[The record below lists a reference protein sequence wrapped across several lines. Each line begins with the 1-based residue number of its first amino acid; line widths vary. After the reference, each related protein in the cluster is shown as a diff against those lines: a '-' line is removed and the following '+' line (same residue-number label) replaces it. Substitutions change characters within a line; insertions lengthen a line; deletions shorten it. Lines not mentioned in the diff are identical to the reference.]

1 MTLIATAGHVDHGK
15 TSLVEALTGT
25 NTDRLEEEKRRGLTI
40 DLGFAH
46 STGSA
51 GEVLSFIDVPGHIRF
66 LRNMLA
72 GVGGIDMCLLVV
84 DAREGWMP
92 QTQEHFDILRLLGV
106 QHGVVAL
113 TKCDLL
119 SEAEREDARLLVE
132 MQLEDTFLSD
142 ATIVET
148 SIHDESS
155 IELLRQKILSIVH
168 APRQIKSRPRIWID
182 RVFSLTGVGTVV
194 TGTLLDASLTVGA
207 DITILPAGHK
217 GRIRQLHS
225 HNQEVET
232 SEPGSRVAVNVH
244 GISHNDINRGDL
256 LVLPEQ
262 WMLSNT
268 LDVELHA
275 LPYLAH
281 SITRR
286 GHFLMYIGS
295 DEVEVSLRLIQ
306 AESIAPGTSAKARL
320 YLQHPI
326 AVAPQDKFI
335 LRETGRDETVAG
347 GIVLDIDPVL
357 RLTKADPQYD
367 VQHLLDE
374 RGMMNTNELFLRTG
388 VQAIPTVDDVIF
400 SSAMLTAAKAEVFHM
415 LNSQRSLA
423 SELQGIDLV
432 GLPDHLAQAARTF
445 RPEEAVIENGR
456 LYLPELAPSQKQT
469 HPLVQEFIDALFT
482 PPDPNAFDRALLRRL
497 VQEGHLLNLD
507 GVFFASR
514 TLDRAHAVV
523 KDLLT
528 QHPDGITT
536 SAFREAANTTR
547 KYAVPLLEAL
557 DARGITRRRGD
568 LRIAGPRL

>member
-1 MTLIATAGHVDHGK
+1 
-15 TSLVEALTGT
+15 
-25 NTDRLEEEKRRGLTI
+25 
-40 DLGFAH
+40 
-46 STGSA
+46 
-51 GEVLSFIDVPGHIRF
+51 
-66 LRNMLA
+66 MLA

-106 QHGVVAL
+106 QRGVVAL
-113 TKCDLL
+113 TKSDLL
-119 SEAEREDARLLVE
+119 SDHEREEARLLVE
-132 MQLEDTFLSD
+132 MQLENTFLSN

-148 SIHDESS
+148 SIHHAAS
-155 IELLRQKILSIVH
+155 IDLLRQTIANIAHVER
-168 APRQIKSRPRIWID
+168 PVKSRPRIWID
-182 RVFSLTGVGTVV
+182 RVFSLAGVGTVV
-194 TGTLLDASLTVGA
+194 TGTLLDAPLTVGT

-232 SEPGSRVAVNVH
+232 CQPGSRVAVNVH
-244 GISHNDINRGDL
+244 GISHNDINRGDV
-256 LVLPEQ
+256 LVLPQQ

-268 LDVELHA
+268 LDVELNA

-286 GHFLMYIGS
+286 GHFLLYVGS

-306 AESIAPGTSAKARL
+306 AESIAPGAAAKARL

-335 LRETGRDETVAG
+335 LRETGRDETIAG

-367 VQHLLDE
+367 LQHLLDE

-388 VQAIPTVDDVIF
+388 VQATPTVDDVIF
-400 SSAMLTAAKAEVFHM
+400 SSAMLTAAKAEVFHI
-415 LNSQRSLA
+415 LNAQRSLVA
-423 SELQGIDLV
+423 ELQGIELV

-456 LYLPELAPSQKQT
+456 LYLPELAPSQKQV
-469 HPLVQEFIDALFT
+469 HPLVQSFVDALFT
-482 PPDPNAFDRALLRRL
+482 PPDPNTFDRALLRRL

-507 GVFFASR
+507 GIFFATR
-514 TLDRAHAVV
+514 TLDQAHEVV
-523 KDLLT
+523 KDLLV
-528 QHPDGITT
+528 QHPDGMTT

>member
-72 GVGGIDMCLLVV
+72 GVGSIDMCLLVV

-106 QHGVVAL
+106 QHGIVAI
-113 TKCDLL
+113 TKSDLL
-119 SEAEREDARLLVE
+119 TPTELEEARLLVE
-132 MQLEDTFLSD
+132 MQLENTFLSD
-142 ATIVET
+142 AKIIET
-148 SIHDESS
+148 SIHNEAS
-155 IELLRQKILSIVH
+155 IELLRQSITSVSH
-168 APRQIKSRPRIWID
+168 TPRPTKSRPRIWID
-182 RVFSLTGVGTVV
+182 RVFSLPGVGTVV
-194 TGTLLDASLTVGA
+194 TGTLLDAPLAVGT

-232 SEPGSRVAVNVH
+232 CEPGSRVAVNVH

-256 LVLPEQ
+256 LVLPQQ

-295 DEVEVSLRLIQ
+295 NEVEVTLRLIQ
-306 AESIAPGTSAKARL
+306 SESIAPGDTAKARL
-320 YLQHPI
+320 YLQQPI
-326 AVAPQDKFI
+326 AVAPQDKFS
-335 LRETGRDETVAG
+335 LRETGRDETIAG

-357 RLTKADPQYD
+357 RLTKADPQD
-367 VQHLLDE
+367 DIQHLLDE
-374 RGMMNTNELFLRTG
+374 RGMMNTNDLFLRTG
-388 VQAIPTVDDVIF
+388 VQATPTVDDVIF
-400 SSAMLTAAKAEVFHM
+400 SSAMLTSAKAEVFHM
-415 LNSQRSLA
+415 LNTQRTLT
-423 SELQGIDLV
+423 SELQGIDLI
-432 GLPDHLAQAARTF
+432 GLPDHLAHAARTF

-456 LYLPELAPSQKQT
+456 LYLPNLAPSKNQV
-469 HPLVQEFIDALFT
+469 HPLVQEFADALFA
-482 PPDPNAFDRALLRRL
+482 PPDPNSFDRALLRRL

-507 GVFFASR
+507 GIYFATQ

-523 KDLLT
+523 KELLG

>member
-46 STGSA
+46 SLGSN
-51 GEVLSFIDVPGHIRF
+51 GEVLSFIDVPGHVRF

-106 QHGVVAL
+106 QRGVVAL
-113 TKCDLL
+113 TKSDLL
-119 SEAEREDARLLVE
+119 SDHEREEARLLVE
-132 MQLEDTFLSD
+132 MQLENTFLSN

-148 SIHDESS
+148 SIHRAAS
-155 IELLRQKILSIVH
+155 IDLLRQTIANIAHVER
-168 APRQIKSRPRIWID
+168 PVKSRPRIWID
-182 RVFSLTGVGTVV
+182 RVFSLAGVGTVV
-194 TGTLLDASLTVGA
+194 TGTLLDAPLAVGT
-207 DITILPAGHK
+207 DISILPAGHK

-225 HNQEVET
+225 HNQEVKT
-232 SEPGSRVAVNVH
+232 CQPGSRVAVNVH
-244 GISHNDINRGDL
+244 GISHNDITRGDV
-256 LVLPEQ
+256 LVLSEQ

-268 LDVELHA
+268 LDVELNA

-306 AESIAPGTSAKARL
+306 AESIAPGAAAKARL

-335 LRETGRDETVAG
+335 LRETGRDETIAG
-347 GIVLDIDPVL
+347 GIVLDIDPIL

-367 VQHLLDE
+367 LQHLLDE

-388 VQAIPTVDDVIF
+388 VQATPTVDDVIF
-400 SSAMLTAAKAEVFHM
+400 SSAMLTAAKAEVFHI
-415 LNSQRSLA
+415 LNAQRSLA
-423 SELQGIDLV
+423 AELQGIELV

-456 LYLPELAPSQKQT
+456 LYLPELAPSQKQV
-469 HPLVQEFIDALFT
+469 HPLVQSFVDALFT
-482 PPDPNAFDRALLRRL
+482 PPDPNTFDRTLLRRL

-507 GVFFASR
+507 GIFFATR
-514 TLDRAHAVV
+514 TLDQAHEVV
-523 KDLLT
+523 KVLLI

>member
-46 STGSA
+46 SLGSN
-51 GEVLSFIDVPGHIRF
+51 GEVLSFIDVPGHVRF

-106 QHGVVAL
+106 QRGVVAL
-113 TKCDLL
+113 TKSDLL
-119 SEAEREDARLLVE
+119 SDHEREEARLLVE
-132 MQLEDTFLSD
+132 MQLENTFLSN

-148 SIHDESS
+148 SIHHAAS
-155 IELLRQKILSIVH
+155 IDLLRQTIANIAHVER
-168 APRQIKSRPRIWID
+168 PVKSRPRIWID
-182 RVFSLTGVGTVV
+182 RVFSLAGVGTVV
-194 TGTLLDASLTVGA
+194 TGTLLDAPLTVGT

-232 SEPGSRVAVNVH
+232 CQPGSRVAVNVH

-256 LVLPEQ
+256 LVLPQQ

-281 SITRR
+281 PITRR

-295 DEVEVSLRLIQ
+295 NELEVSVRLIQ
-306 AESIAPGTSAKARL
+306 TESVAPGATAKARL

-326 AVAPQDKFI
+326 AFAPQDKFI
-335 LRETGRDETVAG
+335 LRETGRDETIAG

-367 VQHLLDE
+367 LQHLLDE

-388 VQAIPTVDDVIF
+388 VQATPTVDDVIF
-400 SSAMLTAAKAEVFHM
+400 SSAMLTAAKAEVFHI
-415 LNSQRSLA
+415 LNAQRSLA
-423 SELQGIDLV
+423 AELQGIELV

-456 LYLPELAPSQKQT
+456 LYLPELAPSQKQV
-469 HPLVQEFIDALFT
+469 HPLVQSFVDALFT
-482 PPDPNAFDRALLRRL
+482 PPDPNTFDRALLRRL

-507 GVFFASR
+507 GIFFA
-514 TLDRAHAVV
+514 TQALDHAHTVV
-523 KDLLT
+523 KELLV

-536 SAFREAANTTR
+536 SAFREAANSTR

-568 LRIAGPRL
+568 LRIAGPRI

>member
-72 GVGGIDMCLLVV
+72 GVGSIDMCLLVV

-106 QHGVVAL
+106 QQGVVAL
-113 TKCDLL
+113 TKSDLL
-119 SEAEREDARLLVE
+119 TPTELEEARLLVE
-132 MQLEDTFLSD
+132 MQLENTFLSD
-142 ATIVET
+142 AKIIET
-148 SIHDESS
+148 SIHNAAS
-155 IELLRQKILSIVH
+155 IELLRQSITSVSH
-168 APRQIKSRPRIWID
+168 TPRPTKSRPRIWID
-182 RVFSLTGVGTVV
+182 RVFSLPGVGTVV
-194 TGTLLDASLTVGA
+194 TGTLLDAPLAVGT

-232 SEPGSRVAVNVH
+232 CEPGSRVAVNVH

-256 LVLPEQ
+256 LVLPQQ

-295 DEVEVSLRLIQ
+295 DEIEVSLRLIQ
-306 AESIAPGTSAKARL
+306 SESIAPGATAKARL

-335 LRETGRDETVAG
+335 LRETGRDETIAG
-347 GIVLDIDPVL
+347 GVVLDIDPVL

-367 VQHLLDE
+367 IQHLLDE
-374 RGMMNTNELFLRTG
+374 RGMMNTNDLFLRTG
-388 VQAIPTVDDVIF
+388 VQATPTVDDVIF
-400 SSAMLTAAKAEVFHM
+400 SSAMLTSAKAEVFHT
-415 LNSQRSLA
+415 LNTQRALA

-432 GLPDHLAQAARTF
+432 GLPDHLAHAARTF

-456 LYLPELAPSQKQT
+456 LYLPELAPSKKQV
-469 HPLVQEFIDALFT
+469 HPLVQEFADALFT
-482 PPDPNAFDRALLRRL
+482 PPDSNSFDRALLRRL

-507 GVFFASR
+507 GIFFATQ
-514 TLDRAHAVV
+514 TLDSAHAVV
-523 KDLLT
+523 KDLLV

>member
-46 STGSA
+46 STTSNGA
-51 GEVLSFIDVPGHIRF
+51 VLSFIDVPGHIRF

-72 GVGGIDMCLLVV
+72 GVGGIDACLLVV

-113 TKCDLL
+113 TKSDLL
-119 SEAEREDARLLVE
+119 SPQELADAQLLIE
-132 MQLEDTFLSD
+132 MQLEDTFLND
-142 ATIVET
+142 ATIIAT
-148 SIHDESS
+148 SIHNEES
-155 IELLRQKILSIVH
+155 IERLRQTLIGLTH
-168 APRQIKSRPRIWID
+168 TPRSVKARPRIWID
-182 RVFSLTGVGTVV
+182 RVFSLAGVGTVV
-194 TGTLLDASLTVGA
+194 TGTLLDAPLAVGT
-207 DITILPAGHK
+207 DITILPTGHK
-217 GRIRQLHS
+217 GRIRQLHT
-225 HNQEVET
+225 HNQEVEKC
-232 SEPGSRVAVNVH
+232 EPGSRVAVNVH

-256 LVLPEQ
+256 LVLPQQ

-281 SITRR
+281 PITRR

-295 DEVEVSLRLIQ
+295 NELEVSVRLIQ
-306 AESIAPGTSAKARL
+306 IESIAPGATAKARL
-320 YLQHPI
+320 YLQQPI
-326 AVAPQDKFI
+326 AVAPEDKFI

-357 RLTKADPQYD
+357 RLTKADPQHE

-374 RGMMNTNELFLRTG
+374 RGMMNTTDLFLRTG
-388 VQAIPTVDDVIF
+388 IQATPTVDDVIF
-400 SSAMLTAAKAEVFHM
+400 SSAMLTSAKADILHM
-415 LNSQRSLA
+415 LNTQRGLA
-423 SELQGIDLV
+423 PELHGIDLI

-456 LYLPELAPSQKQT
+456 LYLPDSAPSQKQV
-469 HPLVQEFIDALFT
+469 HPLVQEFITALFA
-482 PPDPNAFDRALLRRL
+482 PPDPNSFDRALLRRL

-507 GVFFASR
+507 GIFFA
-514 TLDRAHAVV
+514 TQALDHAHTVV
-523 KDLLT
+523 KELLV

-536 SAFREAANTTR
+536 SAFREAANSTR

-568 LRIAGPRL
+568 LRIAGPRI

>member
-72 GVGGIDMCLLVV
+72 GVGSIDMCLLVV

-106 QHGVVAL
+106 QQGVVAL
-113 TKCDLL
+113 TKSDLL
-119 SEAEREDARLLVE
+119 TPTELEEARLLVE
-132 MQLEDTFLSD
+132 MQLENTFLSD
-142 ATIVET
+142 AKIIET
-148 SIHDESS
+148 SIHNAAS
-155 IELLRQKILSIVH
+155 IELLRQSITSVSH
-168 APRQIKSRPRIWID
+168 TPRPTKSRPRIWID
-182 RVFSLTGVGTVV
+182 RVFSLPGVGTVV
-194 TGTLLDASLTVGA
+194 TGTLLDAPLAVGT

-232 SEPGSRVAVNVH
+232 CEPGSRVAVNVH

-256 LVLPEQ
+256 LVLPQQ

-295 DEVEVSLRLIQ
+295 NEVEVTLRLIQ
-306 AESIAPGTSAKARL
+306 SESIAPGDTAKARL
-320 YLQHPI
+320 YLQQPI

-335 LRETGRDETVAG
+335 LRETGRDETIAG
-347 GIVLDIDPVL
+347 GVVLDIDPVL

-367 VQHLLDE
+367 IQHLLDE
-374 RGMMNTNELFLRTG
+374 RGMMNTNDLFLRTG
-388 VQAIPTVDDVIF
+388 VQATPTVDDVIF
-400 SSAMLTAAKAEVFHM
+400 SSAMLTSAKAEAE
-415 LNSQRSLA
+415 S
-423 SELQGIDLV
+423 I
-432 GLPDHLAQAARTF
+432 
-445 RPEEAVIENGR
+445 R
-456 LYLPELAPSQKQT
+456 LKQ
-469 HPLVQEFIDALFT
+469 V
-482 PPDPNAFDRALLRRL
+482 
-497 VQEGHLLNLD
+497 
-507 GVFFASR
+507 
-514 TLDRAHAVV
+514 TL
-523 KDLLT
+523 T
-528 QHPDGITT
+528 
-536 SAFREAANTTR
+536 
-547 KYAVPLLEAL
+547 PLLLQLEYINKWDGKL
-557 DARGITRRRGD
+557 PVYGTVPQMFKNIQ
-568 LRIAGPRL
+568 